1 MFERIKH
8 MLIKEFIQI
17 LRDPKLKIVIFVIP
31 TLQVLA
37 FGYAVN
43 LDVKNISTAVY
54 DLDHTQ
60 ASRELIARFMESGY
74 FEIKEYVNNES
85 RGRDLI
91 DQGKAQVMLRL
102 DKGFEQDLLA
112 GKSAHA
118 QIIVDGTDSNT
129 ASVALNYS
137 TKIASQFSQQI
148 LIARTSRLTGS
159 PLEAGQIDMQTR
171 AWFNDN
177 LESRNFY
184 VPGVIAVIIMIV
196 TLILTSAAVVREKE
210 IGTIEQIMVTPIT
223 PVEFILGKTVPFAL
237 IGFIDVIVI
246 ALVGVLWFKVPIRG
260 NLLILLVA
268 TGLYLLTTLGV
279 GLFISTISSTQQQ
292 AMMSTFFFNFPSM
305 LLSGFVFPVASM
317 PVVIQWFTYLNP
329 LRYYIVVI
337 RGIFLKGVGINI
349 LWPYMAALAVIGI
362 IVMTMASLRFHK
374 TLS

>member
-148 LIARTSRLTGS
+148 LITRTSRLTGS

-184 VPGVIAVIIMIV
+184 VPGVIANIIMIV
-196 TLILTSAAVVREKE
+196 TLVLTSAAVVREKE
-210 IGTIEQIMVTPIT
+210 IGTMEQIMVTPIT

-268 TGLYLLTTLGV
+268 TGLYLLTTLGI

>member
-1 MFERIKH
+1 
-8 MLIKEFIQI
+8 MLIKEFIQL
-17 LRDPKLKIVIFVIP
+17 LRDPKIKMIIFVIP

-54 DLDHTQ
+54 DLDHSQ
-60 ASRELIARFMESGY
+60 SSRELIARFAESGY
-74 FEIKEYVNNES
+74 FKIEEYVNNES
-85 RGRDLI
+85 RARELI
-91 DQGKAQVMLRL
+91 DQGKAQVLLRL
-102 DKGFEQDLLA
+102 NKGFEHDLLA
-112 GKSAHA
+112 GKPAHA

-137 TKIASQFSQQI
+137 TTIAGQFSRQV
-148 LIARTSRLTGS
+148 LLTRTSRLTGS
-159 PLEAGQIDMQTR
+159 TLQAGQVDMQTR

-184 VPGVIAVIIMIV
+184 VPGVIANIIMIV
-196 TLILTSAAVVREKE
+196 TLILTSAAIVREKE
-210 IGTIEQIMVTPIT
+210 IGTMEQIMVTPIT

-260 NLLILLVA
+260 NLLLLLAA
-268 TGLYLLTTLGV
+268 TALYLMTTLGV
-279 GLFISTISSTQQQ
+279 GLLISTVSRTQQQ

-305 LLSGFVFPVASM
+305 LLSGFVFPIASM
-317 PVVIQWFTYLNP
+317 PTVIRWFTYLNP

-337 RGIFLKGVGINI
+337 RGVFLKGVGIRI
-349 LWPYMAALAVIGI
+349 LWPYMAAMAVIGTL
-362 IVMTMASLRFHK
+362 VLTLASLRFHK
-374 TLS
+374 TLT

>member
-317 PVVIQWFTYLNP
+317 PVVIRWLTYLNP